1 MIKTTKQQ
9 SMPITQKPQTT
20 VQQKVSV
27 AQPLIKKNT
36 EDINSNN
43 MMANRIPKNT
53 KKQKGLLNH
62 LKSIGFTNRLAIY
75 LTFFLIA
82 GLVGGFVL
90 ALLSIRFNYTG
101 QLLCWTVVFTPLG
114 TAMSIVLGKIVDKN
128 RDENTGGNGDG
139 IKFAAAQANKF
150 IENYDNVGSENSP
163 MI

>member
-1 MIKTTKQQ
+1 MIKTVKQQ
-9 SMPITQKPQTT
+9 STLIAQKPQTT
-20 VQQKVSV
+20 VQQKVSTT
-27 AQPLIKKNT
+27 QSSIKKNNENT
-36 EDINSNN
+36 SSNDIPVNKIN
-43 MMANRIPKNT
+43 KNT

-90 ALLSIRFNYTG
+90 ALLSIKLNYTG

-150 IENYDNVGSENSP
+150 VENYKNVGSENSP